1 MPKISRKVGVGS
13 IQKIGPGLDPTAG
26 IRGCSPPPQITH
38 GQNKEKDLLTEM
50 KLSLE
55 FEQPLCTYCLAFF
68 ISFLTFISLLAN
80 NATYCDQFYDQIFN
94 TPAQFVLL
102 FWTRSEIVRVL
113 RVFFVSFIVLFVLSA
128 NLLPAA
134 RWWRLSKKRKSRLS
148 ANKNCAQEIGGLC
161 QPATKNMSMI
171 PKNTEMVRVNSS
183 PIANLSREVNEAAV
197 TERSRKAEVL
207 KMVEAMTI
215 HEQCKEM
222 SINTCTENIE
232 FEHPFTSFEEGI
244 STELALLP
252 MLALRDLGLFT
263 GLSMGDDD
271 DGFDLVNGTLI
282 STPSNISR
290 INIGYLFDPEDDPV
304 SYFVI
309 YLVFVTLVVF
319 VFAGLTHFYRVV
331 FHFNEKKHT
340 DILRVR
346 KCILSHLFMP
356 ALMLRM
362 LIAIFYKSTNYANPA
377 AASCIIFTPLLGI
390 AIGMQRFSRR
400 FINYLLFL
408 IFFRLST
415 IFTICQTYK
424 FLCVLHL

>member
-55 FEQPLCTYCLAFF
+55 FEQPLC
-68 ISFLTFISLLAN
+68 LLAN

-113 RVFFVSFIVLFVLSA
+113 RVFFVSFIVLFV
-128 NLLPAA
+128 
-134 RWWRLSKKRKSRLS
+134 
-148 ANKNCAQEIGGLC
+148 
-161 QPATKNMSMI
+161 
-171 PKNTEMVRVNSS
+171 VRVNSS

-346 KCILSHLFMP
+346 KILDQYSWL
-356 ALMLRM
+356 AQ
-362 LIAIFYKSTNYANPA
+362 IKTNYN
-377 AASCIIFTPLLGI
+377 
-390 AIGMQRFSRR
+390 
-400 FINYLLFL
+400 
-408 IFFRLST
+408 
-415 IFTICQTYK
+415 
-424 FLCVLHL
+424 